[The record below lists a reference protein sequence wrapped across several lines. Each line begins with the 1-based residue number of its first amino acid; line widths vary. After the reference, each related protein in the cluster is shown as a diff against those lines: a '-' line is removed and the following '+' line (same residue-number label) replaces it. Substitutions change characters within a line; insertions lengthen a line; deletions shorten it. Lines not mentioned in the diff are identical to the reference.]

1 MDTKFNHYWEKVAE
15 ILFKV
20 IMPAMTAILLF
31 IFSTFVARPY
41 FGKSQNVDLL
51 ARVFLWFLFTIIYW
65 SIPIGYE
72 RRKKSPINILGFQ
85 KTRAVLATFIAGA
98 FGAGGSLWLL
108 TFWVINAFIPLL
120 ADYKNLL
127 GFGNGLLY
135 AIFVFYQYYMLLPK
149 NR

>member
-1 MDTKFNHYWEKVAE
+1 MDTKFHYYWEKITV

-20 IMPAMTAILLF
+20 IMPAVTAILLF
-31 IFSTFVARPY
+31 VFSTFVARPY

-51 ARVFLWFLFTIIYW
+51 ARVFLWFLFTLIYW

-72 RRKKSPINILGFQ
+72 RRKKSPINILSFH
-85 KTRAVLATFIAGA
+85 KTRAVLATFLASAI
-98 FGAGGSLWLL
+98 GAGGSFWFL
-108 TFWVINAFIPLL
+108 TFWVINTFIPLF

-135 AIFVFYQYYMLLPK
+135 AIFVFYQYYMLPSK